1 MKSLA
6 RLIPYLTRYPWQ
18 IVGGF
23 VGFFLARFFE
33 VSTYYF
39 IAQGIDGIEAL
50 LTGGTAEWGLS
61 VLDCVVIAV
70 CAVLLRF
77 VFVSRAR
84 QAFRRLGQK
93 ISFDLRE
100 QLFGALLQQ
109 GPNFFARIGV
119 GDLMTRAI
127 QDIALIQ
134 RLIAFGLIQVVIM
147 IYAPLFG
154 MSAMMV
160 KSVTLTLLILP
171 LLPLLYFYAQYVAKQ
186 MAESSRVVQ
195 ETLSALGSH
204 TQENLSGI
212 RTVQAGAQ
220 EANEIARFFVTN
232 DRYAGAFYE
241 QSRINSLM
249 TAWTPWLTACAQLV
263 ILMYGGSLVVEGVLS
278 VGDLIFFLACLNMLL
293 QPIRMAGFFITM
305 LARAGVAV
313 DRLAEVFDSP
323 PEIPDRPSGLAPASI
338 RGHFELK
345 GISYSYPGSSTP
357 ALNEITL
364 EIRAGE
370 SIGIVGRVGAGKS
383 TLLKHL
389 VRLLDVQIGELKLD
403 HHPIADYPLAQ
414 LRSDVVQV
422 LQDPFLFGEPLKAN
436 ISYDEP
442 EREEVLIWDAS
453 EAAALKD
460 TILGLADGLDTMVG
474 ERGVTL
480 SGGQKQRATLARGLI
495 RDAKALI
502 LDDCFSAVDTETE
515 EHILTR
521 LKALRGQR
529 TTVLVSHRVSTL
541 RHTDRIVVLDEGRI
555 VESGTHAELLAL
567 GGHYAALERIQ
578 TSRRASEP
586 QEVLA

>member
-1 MKSLA
+1 
-6 RLIPYLTRYPWQ
+6 
-18 IVGGF
+18 
-23 VGFFLARFFE
+23 
-33 VSTYYF
+33 
-39 IAQGIDGIEAL
+39 
-50 LTGGTAEWGLS
+50 
-61 VLDCVVIAV
+61 
-70 CAVLLRF
+70 
-77 VFVSRAR
+77 
-84 QAFRRLGQK
+84 
-93 ISFDLRE
+93 
-100 QLFGALLQQ
+100 
-109 GPNFFARIGV
+109 
-119 GDLMTRAI
+119 MTRAI

-232 DRYAGAFYE
+232 DRYASAFYE

-263 ILMYGGSLVVEGVLS
+263 ILMYGGSLVLEGMLS

-313 DRLAEVFDSP
+313 DRLVEVFDSP

-345 GISYSYPGSSTP
+345 GISYAYPGSSTP

-389 VRLLDVQIGELKLD
+389 VRLLDVQEGELKLD

-567 GGHYAALERIQ
+567 GGHYAALERMQ